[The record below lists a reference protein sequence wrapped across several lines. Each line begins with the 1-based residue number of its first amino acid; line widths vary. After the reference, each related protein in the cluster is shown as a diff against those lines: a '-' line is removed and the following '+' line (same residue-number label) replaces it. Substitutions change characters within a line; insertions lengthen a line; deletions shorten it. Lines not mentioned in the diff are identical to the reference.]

1 MIEIY
6 DTNGKLLKN
15 PDLSKGR
22 LESGIRKV
30 ILPAVEPVE
39 RVTHIEVIR
48 VYPNGGKDAEEVVDV
63 EGVEGH
69 PEMIVDVPCT
79 LYIPYTEDE
88 LAEIERMR
96 STSPDERI
104 EQLTQM
110 IDMLLSGV
118 TEDE

>member
-6 DTNGKLLKN
+6 DTNGNLLKS
-15 PDLSKGR
+15 PDLTKGR

-96 STSPDERI
+96 GESPDSKLETVM
-104 EQLTQM
+104 EML
-110 IDMLLSGV
+110 DMLLSGV